1 MTGSF
6 RRAAYGLPNEDPKS
20 APRALIGPA
29 PKKSQ
34 PNDTII
40 TALTETDK
48 DESSIK
54 VPLQLAYAGGKP
66 VISSSLADTPCA
78 ILGTQGILDKINATL
93 GTTYT
98 LNIPSLSS
106 ILEEYISN
114 NYDFGTAY
122 SYLRSVWFTNDW
134 STIQDTLHMQEEKDK
149 ERRQKAVVDGK
160 IVDPYMP
167 PRCVWDLYSNRVVPS
182 WIAKK
187 RPLPI
192 SHAWLDEENRIAV
205 YTPINGKEW
214 PVPMPKSADL
224 HLIRIEMLN
233 LEAEYVWLDVLCLRQ
248 NSSLDQLKEKLRTDE
263 WKLDVPTI
271 GNVYDYTIVVIYLS
285 GLGLPF
291 SLKEGDFESERCWF
305 QRAWTL
311 QEIGLKRIIAG
322 DMPSGPLHVCPVHG
336 SQDYKGEI
344 LMQFQKELELVHNIM
359 WSPTGR
365 SWGNLF
371 TILAEMQKRKSTN
384 SIDKIAGLSFL
395 CWSEKIPAY
404 YENQSVEDAWTALV
418 NVMAMEKLRRIP
430 GNSDIMTY
438 FPPADVSNEMC
449 VWWDEK
455 WDVDWRYGPCIEKG
469 FVQGLAVQ
477 DEEIVN
483 RYGKLIVKDK
493 KEKEHT
499 FKIIA
504 SHNYLIPEN
513 TYVLLGTRLNHELD
527 LECSVQHWAIG
538 HRVPSTKQFEKVSVF
553 KMADKEA
560 WRLKHLNVTKD
571 CDIVFI

>member
-1 MTGSF
+1 MKILISTIG
-6 RRAAYGLPNEDPKS
+6 
-20 APRALIGPA
+20 ALIGPA

-167 PRCVWDLYSNRVVPS
+167 PRRVWDLYSNRVVPS

-322 DMPSGPLHVCPVHG
+322 DMPSGPLHCVH
-336 SQDYKGEI
+336 QDYKGEI

-418 NVMAMEKLRRIP
+418 NVMAMEKRGELFFWYPEP
-430 GNSDIMTY
+430 GNSDVKWRPTWDQIMTY
-438 FPPADVSNEMC
+438 FHLQMSQMRC
-449 VWWDEK
+449 LFGGMK
-455 WDVDWRYGPCIEKG
+455 MGCDWHHGPCIRR
-469 FVQGLAVQ
+469 GLC
-477 DEEIVN
+477 
-483 RYGKLIVKDK
+483 RG
-493 KEKEHT
+493 
-499 FKIIA
+499 
-504 SHNYLIPEN
+504 
-513 TYVLLGTRLNHELD
+513 
-527 LECSVQHWAIG
+527 
-538 HRVPSTKQFEKVSVF
+538 
-553 KMADKEA
+553 
-560 WRLKHLNVTKD
+560 
-571 CDIVFI
+571 

>member
-1 MTGSF
+1 
-6 RRAAYGLPNEDPKS
+6 
-20 APRALIGPA
+20 
-29 PKKSQ
+29 
-34 PNDTII
+34 
-40 TALTETDK
+40 
-48 DESSIK
+48 
-54 VPLQLAYAGGKP
+54 
-66 VISSSLADTPCA
+66 
-78 ILGTQGILDKINATL
+78 
-93 GTTYT
+93 
-98 LNIPSLSS
+98 
-106 ILEEYISN
+106 
-114 NYDFGTAY
+114 
-122 SYLRSVWFTNDW
+122 
-134 STIQDTLHMQEEKDK
+134 MQEEKDK

-167 PRCVWDLYSNRVVPS
+167 PRRVWDLYSNRVVPS

-418 NVMAMEKLRRIP
+418 NVMAMEKRGELFFWYPEP
-430 GNSDIMTY
+430 GNSGVKWRPTWDQIMTY
-438 FPPADVSNEMC
+438 LPPADVSNEML
-449 VWWDEK
+449 VWWDEE
-455 WDVDWRYGPCIEKG
+455 WDVDWHHGPCIEKG

-477 DEEIVN
+477 DEEIID
-483 RYGKLIVKDK
+483 RYGELIVKDN
-493 KEKEHT
+493 KEKEHI